1 MVKLIIFQSHIYRRV
16 RVGQIGWP
24 SRWWT
29 FRRRRWSKIYRDD
42 FFSFFLGF
50 DVRVLLTQYVS
61 NLSVGLCAAI
71 FLQTSLCHFEIFSQ
85 GAARPAYKKKW
96 QTGVRLSINSIITH
110 HVQSNPPPSLLLILL
125 AMFCH
130 VLRTSLRDESD
141 GVDKDPFCLRSSKF
155 FAWWK
160 RRRRISSHPERRR
173 SVSRALR
180 SLFTTRLTPSTRYH
194 TTTLS
199 TSNTNTNTNTQK

>member
-85 GAARPAYKKKW
+85 GAARSRRSDKPVSGSPS
-96 QTGVRLSINSIITH
+96 TRSSLTMSSPT
-110 HVQSNPPPSLLLILL
+110 PPSLLLILL

-130 VLRTSLRDESD
+130 LLRTSLRDESD
-141 GVDKDPFCLRSSKF
+141 GVDKNPF
-155 FAWWK
+155 A
-160 RRRRISSHPERRR
+160 
-173 SVSRALR
+173 
-180 SLFTTRLTPSTRYH
+180 
-194 TTTLS
+194 
-199 TSNTNTNTNTQK
+199 

>member
-110 HVQSNPPPSLLLILL
+110 HVQSNPSFTSLNL
-125 AMFCH
+125 ACH
-130 VLRTSLRDESD
+130 VLPSASNFFAWWEWWCWQE
-141 GVDKDPFCLRSSKF
+141 PFCLRSSKF
-155 FAWWK
+155 FAWWR